1 MDWRRVAGGLQDSIL
16 ELDVL
21 VEEDR
26 VLLGKR
32 LDLLEE
38 VLFFLGEELA
48 QLNDMI
54 DQSFEV
60 EIEVVEEVALL
71 GGVQDELII
80 VEFVCK

>member
-1 MDWRRVAGGLQDSIL
+1 MDWRRVAGGFEDTIL
-16 ELDVL
+16 KLDVL

-48 QLNDMI
+48 
-54 DQSFEV
+54 
-60 EIEVVEEVALL
+60 
-71 GGVQDELII
+71 
-80 VEFVCK
+80 